1 MKHFEKMETVKKP
14 NNKIQTV
21 VISGSTSGLGREMSL
36 EFANRGWQVAGLGK
50 TKSKVEK
57 MAEIMGE
64 DHLILECDVSCND
77 SVKTSSNHIIERLG
91 APSIL
96 VNNAA
101 VMNTPKPLWNV
112 TASEFDYL
120 TRVNINGVANMI
132 RHFVP
137 DMIQK
142 GKGLIVNLSS
152 GWGRSTS
159 PEVAPYCATKW
170 AIEGLSSAM
179 AQELPKALSCV
190 ALNPGV
196 INTEMLQ
203 KCWGEAAEN
212 YQNPEDWARLAVP
225 FIEKLS
231 SKDNGKQVTAP

>member
-64 DHLILECDVSCND
+64 DHLILECDVSCDD

-112 TASEFDYL
+112 TAGEFDCL

-137 DMIQK
+137 DMIKK
-142 GKGLIVNLSS
+142 GFWLNIISIILISIMVYYFV
-152 GWGRSTS
+152 
-159 PEVAPYCATKW
+159 P
-170 AIEGLSSAM
+170 
-179 AQELPKALSCV
+179 
-190 ALNPGV
+190 
-196 INTEMLQ
+196 MLL
-203 KCWGEAAEN
+203 K
-212 YQNPEDWARLAVP
+212 
-225 FIEKLS
+225 F
-231 SKDNGKQVTAP
+231 

>member
-1 MKHFEKMETVKKP
+1 MKHFEKMETAKKP

-50 TKSKVEK
+50 TKAKVEK
-57 MAEIMGE
+57 MSKIMGE
-64 DHLILECDVSCND
+64 NHLILECDVSCDD
-77 SVKTSSNHIIERLG
+77 SVKTSSNLIIERFG

-96 VNNAA
+96 INNAA
-101 VMNTPKPLWNV
+101 VMNTPKPLWKV
-112 TASEFDYL
+112 TANEFDYL
-120 TRVNINGVANMI
+120 TQVNINGVANMI

-137 DMIQK
+137 DMIKK
-142 GKGLIVNLSS
+142 GKGLIVNVSS

-159 PEVAPYCATKW
+159 PNVAPYCATKW

-179 AQELPKALSCV
+179 AQELPEDLSCV

-203 KCWGEAAEN
+203 KCWGNDAEN
-212 YQNPEDWARLAVP
+212 YQNSEDWARLAVP
-225 FIEKLS
+225 FIQKLS
-231 SKDNGKQVTAP
+231 SKDNGKQITAP